1 MKLVFVLI
9 SIVSV
14 FSFNAVSQKNNQET
28 VDSVFRVIN
37 KKETVD
43 TVKIK
48 AYYFL
53 ANTFVFQNPD
63 SAAWFVEKGLELSEK
78 IDFVDGMGEGYGWLG
93 YLTAEK
99 GDIPEAIAYN
109 LKSLDIAERLGLEE
123 NYPVI
128 LNNLG
133 NLHQDLYDHDQAIKY
148 FNECVTLNKALNKTK
163 SLATNYNN
171 LGSAYRFK
179 GEYKTALDYFNKG
192 LAIRKSINDQQGLSF
207 TYSNIGTVFQLM
219 GDLDTALYY
228 YEKSITIRRALN
240 IRKGLSA
247 VLYKAADIYKQK
259 GKLTKA
265 KSMAKESY
273 AIANKYSYTY
283 EIKESARVLYSI
295 FKAEQNLPKALAY
308 HETYAT
314 LNDSLNHIDN
324 QKALIKS
331 EYQFKYNKKALLD
344 SLEKAKILVEN
355 KLLEEE
361 NSLVASKNA
370 IQKLWLAI
378 SVLGIIILIGALY
391 FYRKNTNAKMDA
403 LRSEI
408 KVRLNETLALKN
420 EIETISNSN
429 TPSKSDLNIVL
440 HDKLSGREQEILDL
454 LALGLSNREIG
465 EQLFVSV
472 NTVKTHI
479 LSLYNKLDVKN
490 RTQAAIKGNLLKIQE
505 NQN

>member
-9 SIVSV
+9 SVVSV
-14 FSFNAVSQKNNQET
+14 FSFNAVSQNNNLET
-28 VDSVFRVIN
+28 VDSVFKVIN

-53 ANTFVFQNPD
+53 ANAFVFQNPD
-63 SAAWFVEKGLELSEK
+63 SAAWFVEKGLELSET

-93 YLTAEK
+93 YLNAEK

-109 LKSLDIAERLGLEE
+109 LKSLDIAERLGLKE

-148 FNECVTLNKALNKTK
+148 FNECVALNKELNKTK

-179 GEYKTALDYFNKG
+179 GDFEKAIDYYHKSLEIRTEINDEKG
-192 LAIRKSINDQQGLSF
+192 LSY
-207 TYSNIGTVFQLM
+207 TYSNIGTVYQNMLE
-219 GDLDTALYY
+219 LDTALYY
-228 YEKSITIRRALN
+228 YEKSIVIRRLLK
-240 IRKGLSA
+240 IKKGLA
-247 VLYKAADIYKQK
+247 IVLQKAGDLYRKK
-259 GKLTKA
+259 GDLVKA
-265 KSMAKESY
+265 KQLTAEAYQIASTYGY
-273 AIANKYSYTY
+273 AY
-283 EIKESARVLYSI
+283 EIKEAAKVLYHIEKSENNV
-295 FKAEQNLPKALAY
+295 KAALAY
-308 HETYAT
+308 FETYAS
-314 LNDSLNHIDN
+314 LHDSLNSIDN

-331 EYQFKYNKKALLD
+331 EYQFKYNKKALID

-454 LALGLSNREIG
+454 LALGLSNKEIG